1 MEDILGRAKQAEA
14 EWRMSVRKKAA
25 ELAGQTFHP
34 EFEVTRAQCVVANQI
49 AYANGGESGLAYM
62 LTAHGNILVTA
73 AMTAAWYSE
82 TDRLGLNGKYI
93 VRDYTTP
100 PVPKDATGECDAGH
114 EVFLGGKKDFY
125 ISRCTTPGC
134 KSFVRAGT
142 ALTSKQVATP
152 KQTEEIPF

>member
-14 EWRMSVRKKAA
+14 EWRMSMRKKAA

-34 EFEVTRAQCVVANQI
+34 EFVVTRQDCYEANDR
-49 AYANGGESGLAYM
+49 AHKNGGLAYM
-62 LTAHGNILVTA
+62 PTSEGSVLVNA
-73 AMTAAWYSE
+73 EMTAVWY
-82 TDRLGLNGKYI
+82 TNADRVGSRGIYTVK
-93 VRDYTTP
+93 DYTAP
-100 PVPKDATGECDAGH
+100 PVPKDSTGVCGDGH